1 MNIAF
6 AILDVKRYI
15 NIEFLNSNIIYTG
28 VIIGH
33 GNETYCYTHTYNQFI
48 SILFPIYKKKKEFLS
63 NERKLAD
70 STNILCN
77 TLNNIERDVYRTCW
91 FKTTRLIQIN
101 KLYYDKLLDS
111 VLNIQITSLGLLIE
125 CCKNLHLTFLFYD

>member
-6 AILDVKRYI
+6 AILDVKRYS
-15 NIEFLNSNIIYTG
+15 NIEFSNSNIIYTG
-28 VIIGH
+28 VILSH
-33 GNETYCYTHTYNQFI
+33 GNETYCYKHIYHQFI
-48 SILFPIYKKKKEFLS
+48 SILFPIYKKKEEFLS

-91 FKTTRLIQIN
+91 FKTTRLIRITDN
-101 KLYYDKLLDS
+101 YWF
-111 VLNIQITSLGLLIE
+111 VNIKTTSLGLLIKSWKQFIFNIFILRLK
-125 CCKNLHLTFLFYD
+125 CIN